1 MLAASGALIAACG
14 TQASAPTAS
23 PTSAIV
29 PQQLAVLE
37 QLDQAIRESY
47 LYADY
52 GGLNWDAETAAV
64 RHQIEAGLSGEQ
76 FAVALS
82 SLIAQLPEGSASYL
96 SRDERI
102 AADLQ
107 ASTVYEG
114 IGAFVGV
121 RGDPNPRVV
130 LLSVISGSP
139 AERSGLLAHDAI
151 YAVDGTAVSA
161 DEGVNVLNR
170 VRGPA
175 GSEVVLRVV
184 SPSGASRQISVRRAQ
199 VVAADTLRGG
209 LLTPS
214 LMYLLAP
221 AAGDSSIFEAVA
233 KVFQDSEDQQQPITG
248 MVLDLR
254 IAGSG
259 GQWPL
264 VEMLILLGDGP
275 MGKFTSRDG
284 DQPLTVSGREIA
296 NSQTVPLV
304 LLTGPDTSGLPEIF
318 AAALQAGGRAAV
330 VGLPSAG
337 TVLNY
342 RRMTLLDG
350 SMLTFAD
357 STYLTVGGVD
367 LSRAGVIPDIR
378 VEADWDEVQP
388 GDDPVLSQALD
399 LLPDS

>member
-1 MLAASGALIAACG
+1 MLAASAAWIAACG
-14 TQASAPTAS
+14 AQASAPTAG
-23 PTSAIV
+23 PTSAHV
-29 PQQLAVLE
+29 PQQLAVFE
-37 QLDQAIRESY
+37 QLDQAIRQSY

-64 RHQIEAGLSGEQ
+64 RHRIEAGLSDGE
-76 FAVALS
+76 FAMALS

-102 AADLQ
+102 AADLE

-121 RGDPNPRVV
+121 RGDPNPRIV

-139 AERSGLLAHDAI
+139 AERAGLLAHEAI
-151 YAVDGTAVSA
+151 YAVDGTAVSP
-161 DEGVNVLNR
+161 DEGVDVLDR

-184 SPSGASRQISVRRAQ
+184 SPSGTAREVSVQRAQ
-199 VVAADTLRGG
+199 VVAADALRGG

-214 LMYLLAP
+214 LLYLLAP
-221 AAGDSSIFEAVA
+221 AAGDSSMFEAVA

-264 VEMLILLGDGP
+264 VEMLILLGEGP
-275 MGKFTSRDG
+275 MGKFTNRDG
-284 DQPLTVSGREIA
+284 DQPLTITGRQIA

-304 LLTGPDTSGLPEIF
+304 VLTGPDTSGLPEIF
-318 AAALQAGGRAAV
+318 AAALQASGRAAV

-350 SMLTFAD
+350 SLLTFAD
-357 STYLTVGGVD
+357 STYLTEDGVD
-367 LSRAGVIPDIR
+367 LSRTGVVPDIR
-378 VEADWDEVQP
+378 VGADWDEVLP
-388 GDDPVLSQALD
+388 DKDPVLSQAIG